1 MGRIYKGVLKHENNA
16 LTQTFVYRMLRHYI
30 VFIWSQY
37 DGGNIDKEQ
46 WLRFPPKPNEAKLN
60 IMGGD
65 LFWILTSNILIQS
78 FTI

>member
-1 MGRIYKGVLKHENNA
+1 MFYKKNFSSKTHLHCVKC
-16 LTQTFVYRMLRHYI
+16 I